1 MKNYKKET
9 FEEKRKFEV
18 SVNLEKI
25 EKKRKK
31 WGLD

>member
-1 MKNYKKET
+1 MHKET

-18 SVNLEKI
+18 FNLEKI
-25 EKKRKK
+25 GKKRKK